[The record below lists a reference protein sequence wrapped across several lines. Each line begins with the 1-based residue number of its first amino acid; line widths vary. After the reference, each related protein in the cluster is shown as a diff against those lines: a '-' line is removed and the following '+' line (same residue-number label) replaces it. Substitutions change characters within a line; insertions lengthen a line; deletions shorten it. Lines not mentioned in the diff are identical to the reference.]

1 MEESKGRE
9 KVVNTDLGEDELSS
23 LCSVAHLKTINWCYH
38 NLITEGTL
46 CYPKPSFLSPI
57 DILGWIILVGGCP
70 VHLQD
75 F

>member
-9 KVVNTDLGEDELSS
+9 KVVNTDLEEDELSS

-38 NLITEGTL
+38 NPITEGTL

-57 DILGWIILVGGCP
+57 DISGWIILVGGCP